1 MESHGKSGE
10 EMSSIHADHEIKRSG
25 DGVLTIGKEI
35 GYDTKK
41 VDDYGFE
48 FGTKN
53 YKVVLINPPVSFDVF
68 YGEWDMSDV
77 KSSSPPLG
85 ILSLAAMI
93 RKYGYEVTVLDAH
106 AENLTI
112 ADIKKI
118 IAVEN
123 PKIVGITAMT
133 VMVSAASEIAKAV
146 KEVNSNIT
154 TVLGGVH
161 VTAEPVETLNRYPQ
175 FDLAVVGEGEIVFT
189 ELLERLRTNGESGTI
204 QSLVWRAM
212 DGKITVNQRRAF
224 FKSLDEFPP
233 PAFDLVP
240 NLFNHY
246 RLSVFGTKK
255 FKSVGLVTSRGC
267 TGKCTFCDLGV
278 VGRGYR
284 ANTGKYLISLM
295 KDVYKKYGV
304 TDFLFYDDLF
314 VGSRPRLQ
322 EICEIIIKEKL
333 PFTWSCCARVDFIHK
348 DMLNLMKKAG
358 CWMIEYGIESGSQRI
373 IDSMRKNISK
383 DKIREIIN
391 ATYDAGIVT
400 KGNFIFGNP
409 GEDHWSLHESIDFA
423 CDIKLNYAQH
433 TFLQPLPGSELYET
447 AGKFGTF
454 DSSWDRFNTFS
465 INFIPRG
472 FTRDDLVSYSKY
484 FWNRFYLRPHII
496 LQEIRKINSIEDMKR
511 AWLAF
516 KGFIKATVYKRKLP
530 DFVLNRKEVGLVH

>member
-1 MESHGKSGE
+1 
-10 EMSSIHADHEIKRSG
+10 MSSLYGDREIKRSG
-25 DGVLTIGKEI
+25 TGVLTIGKEI
-35 GYDTKK
+35 GFDENH

-48 FGTKN
+48 YGLKDL
-53 YKVVLINPPVSFDVF
+53 KVMLINPPVSFDVF

-85 ILSLAAMI
+85 ILSLASMI
-93 RKYGYEVTVLDAH
+93 RKYGYEVRVYDAH
-106 AENLTI
+106 AEGLGMTGVMAQI
-112 ADIKKI
+112 EDFEPD
-118 IAVEN
+118 V
-123 PKIVGITAMT
+123 VGITAMT
-133 VMVSAASEIAKAV
+133 VMISAAAEIAKAI
-146 KEVNSNIT
+146 KEYDKNIIT
-154 TVLGGVH
+154 ILGGVH
-161 VTAEPVETLNRYPQ
+161 VTAEPIETLRRYPD
-175 FDLAVVGEGEIVFT
+175 FDYAVIGEGEVVFT
-189 ELLERLRTNGESGTI
+189 EYLERIRKGQQPANV
-204 QSLVWRAM
+204 QSLVWRE
-212 DGKITVNQRRAF
+212 GEKINVNPRRAF

-284 ANTGKYLISLM
+284 ANTAQYLISLM
-295 KDVYKKYGV
+295 KDVYQKYGV

-322 EICEIIIKEKL
+322 EVCDIIIKDKL

-348 DMLNLMKKAG
+348 DMLALMKKAG
-358 CWMIEYGIESGSQRI
+358 CWMIEYGIESGCQRI
-373 IDSMRKNISK
+373 IDSMRKNITK
-383 DKIREIIN
+383 EKIREVIN
-391 ATYDAGIVT
+391 ATYEAGIVT

-409 GEDHWSLHESIDFA
+409 GEDHWSIVESIDFA
-423 CDIKLNYAQH
+423 CSIKLNYAQH

-447 AGKFGTF
+447 AGKYGTF
-454 DSSWDRFNTFS
+454 DPSWDRFNTFS
-465 INFIPRG
+465 INFMPRG
-472 FTRDDLVSYSKY
+472 FTRDNLVSYSKY

-496 LQEIRKINSIEDMKR
+496 WQEIKKIKGKEDIQR

-530 DFVLNRKEVGLVH
+530 DFVLNRREVFQH